1 MSMGKI
7 KAILKMYMT
16 EESKTDA
23 FIVLMVLWTLFS
35 LGIIAD
41 SSFGDKEEIIRTY
54 VSDPTFREHTNVEV
68 VKSDGLSWRDV
79 NDSSRDGEFLSCS
92 NGYSDSGI
100 HNSNY
105 ICESGEVFG
114 KFHTLIGT
122 EDTEEQIAEE
132 IRDGEIE
139 ILAQLIEAE
148 AGNQDYR
155 GMCLV
160 ADVVLNRVHSSR
172 FPDTVEDV
180 IFQYLIDKYGD
191 KHYQFSTVIDGNLE
205 KAGWYIS
212 DNARK
217 AAYQEYMAERR
228 IDDRI
233 LSFTAGSYN
242 PFFTPA
248 YKYGDHYFGY

>member
-1 MSMGKI
+1 MGKI
-7 KAILKMYMT
+7 KTILKMYMT

-23 FIVLMVLWTLFS
+23 FIVLMILWTLFS

-54 VSDPTFREHTNVEV
+54 VSDPIFHEHKNVEV

-79 NDSSRDGEFLSCS
+79 NDSSRDGRILSCS
-92 NGYSDSGI
+92 NGYSDSGL
-100 HNSNY
+100 SDGNY
-105 ICESGEVFG
+105 ICEASEEVAS
-114 KFHTLIGT
+114 FHTLIGT
-122 EDTEEQIAEE
+122 EDTEEQITEE

-139 ILAQLIEAE
+139 MLAQLIQAE

-160 ADVVLNRVHSSR
+160 ADVVLNRVASDI
-172 FPDTVEDV
+172 FPNSVEEV
-180 IFQYLIDKYGD
+180 IAQYLTDKHGG
-191 KHYQFSTVIDGNLE
+191 KHYQFSTFIDGSLE

-228 IDDRI
+228 IDDNI